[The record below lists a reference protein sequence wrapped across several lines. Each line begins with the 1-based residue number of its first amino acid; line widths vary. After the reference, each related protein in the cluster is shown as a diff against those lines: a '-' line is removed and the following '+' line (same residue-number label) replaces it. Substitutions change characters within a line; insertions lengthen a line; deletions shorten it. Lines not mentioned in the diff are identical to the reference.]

1 MKVTPVPEQTF
12 VAELEIVTVAV
23 WVGLTV
29 KLIPFEVAELLLKQA
44 GKVPDVET
52 TALIKSPF
60 DGVKVKMVPV
70 DCEIPFLNQV

>member
-12 VAELEIVTVAV
+12 VAELEIETVAV

-52 TALIKSPF
+52 AALIKSPL
-60 DGVKVKMVPV
+60 DGVNEKTFPV
-70 DCEIPFLNQV
+70 DCAIPFLNQV